1 MARQVLP
8 IVGAA
13 IDIYFGGNGQIG
25 HAVEP
30 PVGKLEPVEA
40 PIGAFFGGPEGA
52 GLAFASERS
61 E

>member
-13 IDIYFGGNGQIG
+13 IDVYFGGNGQLG
-25 HAVEP
+25 HAVDP
-30 PVGKLEPVEA
+30 PVGKLAAVEA
-40 PIGAFFGGPEGA
+40 PIGAFFGGPNGA
-52 GLAFASERS
+52 ELVFAPERA